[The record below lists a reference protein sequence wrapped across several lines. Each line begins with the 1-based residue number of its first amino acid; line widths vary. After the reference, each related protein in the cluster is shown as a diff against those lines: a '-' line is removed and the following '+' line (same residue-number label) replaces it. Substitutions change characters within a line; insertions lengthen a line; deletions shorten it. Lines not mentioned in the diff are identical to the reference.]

1 MRKGSIA
8 VPAVLWLAE
17 NVWGAE
23 VVDFLRRNVTTLRAL
38 LIKYAVLQTTEVA
51 EVRPLW
57 NYLPQNFH

>member
-17 NVWGAE
+17 NVWGAD
-23 VVDFLRRNVTTLRAL
+23 VSNFLRRNVTLRAL

-51 EVRPLW
+51 EVRPLQ
-57 NYLPQNFH
+57 NYLLLNFH

>member
-17 NVWGAE
+17 NVWGAK
-23 VVDFLRRNVTTLRAL
+23 VADFLRRNVTTLRAL

-51 EVRPLW
+51 EVRPL
-57 NYLPQNFH
+57 